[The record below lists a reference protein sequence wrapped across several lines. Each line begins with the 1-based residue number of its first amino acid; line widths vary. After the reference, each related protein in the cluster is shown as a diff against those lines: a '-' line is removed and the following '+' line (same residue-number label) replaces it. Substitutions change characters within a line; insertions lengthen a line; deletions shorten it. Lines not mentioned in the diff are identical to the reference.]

1 MAELLE
7 KDVEVLEEVN
17 VDELEVEESEE
28 MAEDDMVLMFGEKPE
43 DAPVDPQTHGMEESL

>member
-28 MAEDDMVLMFGEKPE
+28 MTEDEMVLMFGEKPE
-43 DAPVDPQTHGMEESL
+43 EAPVTPQTHGMEESL

>member
-7 KDVEVLEEVN
+7 KDVEVLEEVD

-28 MAEDDMVLMFGEKPE
+28 MTEDEMVLMFGEKPE
-43 DAPVDPQTHGMEESL
+43 EAPVAPQTHGMEESL

>member
-28 MAEDDMVLMFGEKPE
+28 MTEDEMVLMFGEKPE
-43 DAPVDPQTHGMEESL
+43 DAPVAPQTHGMEESL

>member
-43 DAPVDPQTHGMEESL
+43 DAPVAPQTHGMEESL